1 MTYSEAKALLDEIA
15 ARNTAAKGSLRT
27 SKQVATNT
35 KAQLDAMPAQYATVI
50 AEIQADAA
58 ANPTDKAWEVAGAEA
73 SQLTADFVAL
83 KATAGDM
90 VTALAGFDV

>member
-15 ARNTAAKGSLRT
+15 GKNTAAKGSLRT

-35 KAQLDAMPAQYATVI
+35 KAQLDAMPAQYSAVI
-50 AEIQADAA
+50 DEIQVDAA
-58 ANPTDKAWEVAGAEA
+58 ANPTDKLLEMAGAEA
-73 SQLTADFVAL
+73 AHLAADFVAL
-83 KATAGDM
+83 KATAADM